1 MQLLAPYMMWG
12 AAAVS
17 IPIALHF
24 FYRARYRP
32 LPWGPMR
39 FLKEAIEQTSRR
51 LRFQEWVLLALRCLA
66 LLLLAFA
73 LARPASDALKAGS
86 RGGAIDAVFVL
97 DTSYSM
103 DARDG
108 DKTRLE
114 RARAAAA
121 AVLDTL
127 PKGSSVQVV
136 TCADRAALLGP
147 RDRFNLDEA
156 RQLVANKVKVTSL
169 SSDLFPGLTEALAVV
184 KTESPRPKEVY
195 VFSDLQ
201 EDALNRQQGAVR
213 GRCEEIKKL
222 ANLVFV
228 RCGAPGRAVPNVA
241 VADVS
246 WKTEIPHTKTSVP
259 FVVSLRNTGAEPV
272 KGVKVS
278 LALDG
283 KAVEKDE
290 VQIDQIDPGQTYPV
304 TLTAGLSRPGVGV
317 VSVAV
322 KGDDLPGD
330 NVLYKTI
337 LVRDKVRILL
347 VDGSPKPENPTGSG
361 DHFVRTALNPG
372 KVADYYIDTET
383 VSAAEAGT
391 KDLDGKEIV
400 YLLNAPIRGSDPTAG
415 LSAEFLGELNRFV
428 RAGGGLVISGGDLV
442 DPEAYNRALG
452 SGGAKLLPF
461 DLKKEGHAATEAAP
475 LHPAADQVDEAS
487 FLGPFRKS
495 PYAEALQ
502 RVSITRMLDATG
514 PGGGRVLARTT
525 GGFPYVVSKPADAGE
540 VILVAGALDEQ
551 WGNFSADPGSFHV
564 PLAVFT
570 VTHLTGRRVAGG
582 TETAGTPVVYQA
594 PADLGTAFDLVAPA
608 PPDEKFRPRTK
619 LTAGEP
625 DRSGRRAVTG
635 TDTARAGVY
644 HIVPA
649 GKGDDVGP
657 VFAVNPD
664 PRDGQSLAA
673 PADREVA
680 EWLGFSPAI
689 VQAGAGT
696 ETAVND
702 LRTRS
707 EWTEWVLLVLLVL
720 LIGESVWAWR
730 CGQAR

>member
-1 MQLLAPYMMWG
+1 MQLLASSMMWG

-24 FYRARYRP
+24 FYKARYRP
-32 LPWGPMR
+32 LPWAPMR

-51 LRFQEWVLLALRCLA
+51 LKFQEWVLLALRCLA
-66 LLLLAFA
+66 LLLLA
-73 LARPASDALKAGS
+73 LAISRPASSSLSGTG

-127 PKGSSVQVV
+127 PKGSSCQVI
-136 TCADRAALLGP
+136 TCSDRAALLGP
-147 RDRFNLDEA
+147 RDKFNLDEA
-156 RQLVANKVKVTSL
+156 RALVARVKSTSL
-169 SSDLFPGLTEALAVV
+169 SSDLFPGLTEALAAV
-184 KTESPRPKEVY
+184 KAESNRAREVY

-213 GRCEEIKKL
+213 GRCDEIKKV

-228 RCGAPGRAVPNVA
+228 RCGVPGKAVPNVA

-272 KGVKVS
+272 KGVKVA

-283 KAVEKDE
+283 KMVEKDE
-290 VQIDQIDPGQTYPV
+290 IQVDQIDPGQTYPV
-304 TLTAGLSRPGVGV
+304 TLTGGLDRPGVGV
-317 VSVAV
+317 VSVTV

-337 LVRDKVRILL
+337 LVRDKVGILL

-361 DHFVRTALNPG
+361 DHFVKTALNPG
-372 KVADYYIDTET
+372 KVPNYYIDTET
-383 VSAAEAGT
+383 VSAAEAGP

-400 YLLNAPIRGSDPTAG
+400 YLLNAPVRTTDPTAG
-415 LSAEFLGELNRFV
+415 LSPDFLRELARFV
-428 RAGGGLVISGGDLV
+428 RGGGGLVISCGDLV
-442 DPEAYNRALG
+442 EPEDYNKALG
-452 SGGAKLLPF
+452 SRGAKLLPF
-461 DLKKEGHAATEAAP
+461 DLKKELHAATEAAP
-475 LHPAADQVDEAS
+475 FYPAADQVDEAS

-502 RVSITRMLDATG
+502 RVAITRMLDASG

-525 GGFPYVVSKPADAGE
+525 GGFPYVASKVVDAGE
-540 VILVAGALDEQ
+540 VIFVAGALDEQ

-570 VTHLTGRRVAGG
+570 VTHLTGRKVAGG
-582 TETAGTPVVYQA
+582 TETAGTPLVWQTA
-594 PADLGTAFDLVAPA
+594 ADPGAAFDLVGPA
-608 PPDEKFRPRTK
+608 LPDERFRPRTK
-619 LTAGEP
+619 LTAGPAGP
-625 DRSGRRAVTG
+625 DGRRPVTG
-635 TDTARAGVY
+635 TDTGRAGVY

-649 GKGDDVGP
+649 GKADEAGP
-657 VFAVNPD
+657 IFAVNPD
-664 PRDGQSLAA
+664 PREGQNVAP

-680 EWLGFSPAI
+680 EWVGFTPAI

-696 ETAVND
+696 ETAVEN

-707 EWTEWVLLVLLVL
+707 EWTEWALLGL
-720 LIGESVWAWR
+720 LIFLVAESAWAWF
-730 CGQAR
+730 CGLAR